1 MTPEIIL
8 ISKPEIDMDSLK
20 RNISSGF
27 SAQCIRMIDQYPVK
41 LSEVAQYLILVR
53 YIYTVSYEN
62 KDLVNVLRTIPHKCL
77 DSLHYTFVIA
87 CDYET
92 YMGLLNITNCTL
104 FGQYVNHDNYFVLG
118 TGTLAEWYNTIVQKD
133 YKIIEGP
140 VRKLL
145 NKLLYVFERE
155 GLQMLF
161 DNYRKFKLSDGSLIL
176 LEKK

>member
-20 RNISSGF
+20 RNISSGL
-27 SAQCIRMIDQYPVK
+27 SAQCIRTIDQYPVK
-41 LSEVAQYLILVR
+41 LSEAAQYLILMR
-53 YIYTVSYEN
+53 YIYTGSLD
-62 KDLVNVLRTIPHKCL
+62 KDLINVLRTIPHKCL

-92 YMGLLNITNCTL
+92 YMGLLNITKVTL
-104 FGQYVNHDNYFVLG
+104 FGNYVKHNNYFVLG
-118 TGTLAEWYNTIVQKD
+118 TGTLADWYNTIVHTK
-133 YKIIEGP
+133 YSCITES

-145 NKLLYVFERE
+145 NKFILVFESE

-161 DNYRKFKLSDGSLIL
+161 DRYSKHSLTDGTFML